1 MTRRWL
7 WYIIETLFGAA
18 ILIAAC
24 ALIYAAEP
32 PQLLGMTCRG
42 DQRVV
47 CPSGECADGCALDV
61 LEPVAWGTDPRVC
74 GDLRECV
81 FQFVSK
87 EDQGRRVVPVGPCAV
102 ECRP

>member
-7 WYIIETLFGAA
+7 WYTLDFLFGLA
-18 ILIAAC
+18 ILLGAIA
-24 ALIYAAEP
+24 LTWAEP

-61 LEPVAWGTDPRVC
+61 LEPIAWGTDPRLC
-74 GDLRECV
+74 GDLRECA
-81 FQFVSK
+81 FQFGDK
-87 EDQGRRVVPVGPCAV
+87 ADQIRRVVPVGPCAV
-102 ECRP
+102 ECGR

>member
-7 WYIIETLFGAA
+7 GYILTTLLGAA
-18 ILIAAC
+18 ILVACC

-47 CPSGECADGCALDV
+47 CPSGECSGGCALDV
-61 LEPVAWGTDPRVC
+61 LEPIAWGSNPTLC

-81 FQFVSK
+81 FQFVEK
-87 EDQGRRVVPVGPCAV
+87 GEGRRVVPVGPCAV
-102 ECRP
+102 ECDP